1 MPRRTIEQSPAY
13 THRERSLAR
22 SRLASRHQQLAEP
35 DTSALGNGNLRKGH
49 EAGQD
54 GTIRRK
60 ARTKLPIGKPSSERP
75 KSPTRTRRHA
85 SAVSKDE
92 PDLKRTR
99 EAELESGGGRRDASH
114 AKNHKRLRVT
124 THTRTTEARFSV
136 KVTPTRKQV

>member
-1 MPRRTIEQSPAY
+1 MAKHRQPRLRPDVSAEIEVKRTA
-13 THRERSLAR
+13 
-22 SRLASRHQQLAEP
+22 
-35 DTSALGNGNLRKGH
+35 NH
-49 EAGQD
+49 E
-54 GTIRRK
+54 ISFPR
-60 ARTKLPIGKPSSERP
+60 
-75 KSPTRTRRHA
+75 RTRRHA

-99 EAELESGGGRRDASH
+99 EAELESEGGRRDASH